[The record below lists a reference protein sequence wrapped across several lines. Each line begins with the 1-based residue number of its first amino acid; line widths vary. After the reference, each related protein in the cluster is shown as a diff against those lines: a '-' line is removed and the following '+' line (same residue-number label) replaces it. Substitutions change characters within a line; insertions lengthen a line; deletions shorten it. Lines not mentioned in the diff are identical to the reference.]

1 MMRSG
6 KLQKQLIPTEVEIP
20 EEANI
25 LKEVEIHA
33 GGVLGRAIETVQQIE

>member
-25 LKEVEIHA
+25 LEIHA